1 MKSEKLHNINN
12 IIKITGYIS
21 GFFTLFVAVILIL
34 AYIQLEL
41 IKPLEN
47 PSLEVLKDQFDAD
60 PNNEDLKEQIRALD
74 LMARRA
80 FFATRWQLETGT
92 YLLLIGAGIFVLSQR
107 LLIRSRRRILN
118 MPEEEFN
125 LLERS
130 RKSRIYISISTAAII
145 IIAFVVSF
153 ILRSTMPAPQR
164 VQTEL
169 VSEGVSMTVDIS
181 EQDINKADN
190 KLAGRNDADSQSDRL
205 PQQEAE
211 NPATVEPAEEDAG
224 SPSEKKT
231 QDPAVLKESENSAF
245 PFFRGP
251 GSRGFAPPG
260 SYPTKWDGK
269 TGENIIWKVSVP
281 KAGFS
286 SPVIWADK
294 IFLTGEEDASLF
306 VMCFDKNTGKILW
319 TETASG
325 VNGEPSTQPET
336 SEDTGLA
343 APSAATDGK
352 VLCAIFG
359 NGNLLCFDLEGKRLW
374 AKNLGVPE
382 NHYGHSSSLIIHNN
396 ILIVQ
401 YDHYSSKSVM
411 GFNART
417 GEKIWETP
425 RPVAISWASPVL
437 ANFNGKDQVILS
449 SDPFVKSY
457 DINTGNELWSAQC
470 MSGEVGPSVGVN
482 STQVFAVNEFAVLAA
497 IDPGSNGDIL
507 WQDNEYT
514 PEVSS
519 PVATEELVY
528 VLTTWGGV
536 AAYDTKSGEIAW
548 NHDFDYGFY
557 SSPMIAGDMVY
568 MLDQAGV
575 MHIVSTEREFR
586 LVSESPLG
594 ERANCTPAFSDN
606 RIYLRSDEHLYC
618 IGK

>member
-1 MKSEKLHNINN
+1 MKNEKVHNI
-12 IIKITGYIS
+12 IRITGYIS

-34 AYIQLEL
+34 SYIQLEL

-47 PSLEVLKDQFDAD
+47 PSLVVLKEQFDAD

-92 YLLLIGAGIFVLSQR
+92 YLLLIGAGIFVFSQR
-107 LLIRSRRRILN
+107 LLIRSRRRVLN
-118 MPEEEFN
+118 KPEDEFN
-125 LLERS
+125 LIERS
-130 RKSRIYISISTAAII
+130 KKSRIYISISSVAII
-145 IIAFVVSF
+145 FLALVVSF
-153 ILRSTMPAPQR
+153 LLRRSMPAPHR

-169 VSEGVSMTVDIS
+169 VSEGVSMTVNTVDQGISNVNNKVTDQDVTESQVSNQSEQEVKTASPDIS
-181 EQDINKADN
+181 VQEQLEQPGENITSD
-190 KLAGRNDADSQSDRL
+190 QSL
-205 PQQEAE
+205 SGNAE
-211 NPATVEPAEEDAG
+211 N
-224 SPSEKKT
+224 SY
-231 QDPAVLKESENSAF
+231 F

-260 SYPTKWDGK
+260 DYPTKWDGK
-269 TGENIIWKVSVP
+269 SGENVIWKVSVP

-286 SPVIWADK
+286 SPIIWADK

-306 VMCFDKNTGKILW
+306 VMCFDKNNGKILW
-319 TETASG
+319 TESANG
-325 VNGEPSTQPET
+325 VQGEPGTQPET

-343 APSAATDGK
+343 APTAATDGR
-352 VLCAIFG
+352 VVCAIFG
-359 NGNLLCFDLEGKRLW
+359 NGNLVCLDLDGNRVW

-382 NHYGHSSSLIIHNN
+382 NHYGHSSSLVIHNN

-411 GFNART
+411 GFNAHT
-417 GEKIWETP
+417 GEKLWETA
-425 RPVAISWASPVL
+425 RAVAISWASPVL
-437 ANFNGKDQVILS
+437 ASFNGKTQVILS

-457 DINTGNELWSAQC
+457 DIKTGQELWSAQC

-497 IDPGSNGDIL
+497 INPLNNGEIS

-514 PEVSS
+514 PEVAS
-519 PVATEELVY
+519 PVATDDLVY

-557 SSPMIAGDMVY
+557 SSPMIAGDNVY

-586 LVSESPLG
+586 LIADSPLG